1 MIKEDT
7 TTTNENENLMH
18 FRDDVEDIQDYSLL
32 YNEYKKIIG
41 DNNNKKDNNNNKE
54 NSAQKK

>member
-1 MIKEDT
+1 
-7 TTTNENENLMH
+7 MH